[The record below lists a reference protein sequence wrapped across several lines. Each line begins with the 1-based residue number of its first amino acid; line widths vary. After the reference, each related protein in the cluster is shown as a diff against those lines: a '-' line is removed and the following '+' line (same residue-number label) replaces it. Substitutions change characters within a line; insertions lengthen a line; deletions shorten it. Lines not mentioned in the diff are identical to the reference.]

1 MKSRPINNAQEVDFR
16 LVGGPHDGKIV
27 AVDNPFT
34 IETQMVPRLSNRGL
48 VYDLYTRREWFG
60 IFFYVHEDVDDQ
72 TGQIIAKVRPI
83 A

>member
-1 MKSRPINNAQEVDFR
+1 
-16 LVGGPHDGKIV
+16 
-27 AVDNPFT
+27 
-34 IETQMVPRLSNRGL
+34 MVPRLGNRGL

>member
-1 MKSRPINNAQEVDFR
+1 
-16 LVGGPHDGKIV
+16 
-27 AVDNPFT
+27 
-34 IETQMVPRLSNRGL
+34 MVPRLGNHGL